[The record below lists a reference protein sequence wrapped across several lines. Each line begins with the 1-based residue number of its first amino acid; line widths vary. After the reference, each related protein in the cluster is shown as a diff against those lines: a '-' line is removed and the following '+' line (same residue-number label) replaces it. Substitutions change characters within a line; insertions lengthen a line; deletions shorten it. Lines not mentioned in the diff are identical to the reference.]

1 MSLNFEFQELVQL
14 YADGQASATEV
25 ELLCQ
30 QLRESADARRSFI
43 SLMNL
48 DSALEAISAE
58 WVAAH
63 SRISP
68 VQISSA
74 QIRPAIPERRRRVLV
89 RKRYLAVFAM
99 CLALLVGNLWH
110 QSFKDRVY
118 ATVENGT
125 GVRELTNGAQLR
137 DEWIEIAGGTVE
149 VMTPTA
155 ARVVIE
161 APATFRFESPQRL
174 NMTRG
179 RLAADIPRS
188 ARKFTVVTPS
198 GEAVVLGTK
207 FGVDV
212 PPWAEAEIHVFQGEV
227 IAQSSNG
234 GKRQNLHTGEAF
246 QLKSG
251 AGAARGLRS
260 AAFIRPDEINSLH
273 AAIGA
278 GQQLR
283 SDEALQKLRQD
294 PTLITLLDFESSE
307 LPPGVYDC
315 VQGRWPGSR
324 SAEFVRD
331 GDRLRLELKEGRE
344 WPQITFAAWVRL
356 NQFGYTDQCLLYT
369 DSRNHQAAGQVQW
382 IVTDQKAMRLTVSGN
397 VPSVESKLPMST
409 TDSASPALL
418 EQGRWVHLAA
428 VYDSPLRL
436 ARFYL
441 NGKSDHEIVLK
452 EANPARFGVVEIGNG
467 EQVDRKLSG
476 RIDELLLLGRAMSDA
491 EIRQLYADGNPYR

>member
-1 MSLNFEFQELVQL
+1 MSLKYEFQELVQR
-14 YADGQASATEV
+14 YAEGQASAMEV
-25 ELLCQ
+25 ERLCQ
-30 QLRESADARRSFI
+30 ELRESAEARHSFI
-43 SLMNL
+43 AFMNL
-48 DSALEAISAE
+48 ESALEAISAE

-63 SRISP
+63 P
-68 VQISSA
+68 QTPSA
-74 QIRPAIPERRRRVLV
+74 QIRPAIPQPRRRVLV

-99 CLALLVGNLWH
+99 CLALLVGNLWQ
-110 QSFKDRVY
+110 QSLKDRVY

-137 DEWIEIAGGTVE
+137 DEWIEIARGTVE
-149 VMTPTA
+149 VITPTA

-161 APATFRFESPQRL
+161 APATFRFESAQRL

-198 GEAVVLGTK
+198 GEAVDLGTK

-212 PPWAEAEIHVFQGEV
+212 PQWAEAEIHVFQGEV

-260 AAFIRPDEINSLH
+260 AAFIRPEEINSLH
-273 AAIGA
+273 AALGA
-278 GQQLR
+278 GQPLK
-283 SDEALQKLRQD
+283 SDEALHKLRQD
-294 PTLITLLDFESSE
+294 PKLIALLDFESPD
-307 LPPGVYDC
+307 LPAGVYDC

-324 SAEFVRD
+324 SAEFVRA
-331 GDRLRLELKEGRE
+331 GDRLRLDLTESRE
-344 WPQITFAAWVRL
+344 WPQLTLAAWVRL
-356 NQFGYTDQCLLYT
+356 NQFGNANQCILYT
-369 DSRNHQAAGQVQW
+369 DSRKHQAAGQVQW
-382 IVTDQKAMRLTVSGN
+382 SLTDHKTMRLMVAGN
-397 VPSVESKLPMST
+397 VPSVDLKPQT
-409 TDSASPALL
+409 IPADSRSNVLW

-428 VYDSPLRL
+428 VYDSKIRR

-441 NGKSDHEIVLK
+441 NGKFDDEAALK
-452 EANPARFGVVEIGNG
+452 EAHPAQLGVLEIGNG
-467 EQVDRKLSG
+467 EQADRKLSG
-476 RIDELLLLGRAMSDA
+476 RIDELLLLGRAMTDA